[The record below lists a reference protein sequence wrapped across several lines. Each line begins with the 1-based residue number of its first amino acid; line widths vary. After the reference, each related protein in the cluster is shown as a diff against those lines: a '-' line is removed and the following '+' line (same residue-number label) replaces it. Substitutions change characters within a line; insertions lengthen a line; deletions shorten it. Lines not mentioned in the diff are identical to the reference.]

1 MNAHKGKLLKNFML
15 PWTKKPLLWSI
26 QQILNNNIVKMEIL
40 FDIFLSYKHNKKSQ
54 GDQG

>member
-1 MNAHKGKLLKNFML
+1 ML